1 MGLRTPFSKVHGLG
15 SAHEGTEHFWRQRLT
30 AVANIPLVIFLV
42 ILVLALV
49 GKPYTEVVA
58 ILSSP
63 LIAVGLL
70 LAMVSV
76 LYHMRLGMQAI
87 IEDYIHNE
95 LLKVALLMLNVFYPI
110 AIGLIS
116 GFAILKLAFGG

>member
-58 ILSSP
+58 ILASP
-63 LIAVGLL
+63 LIAIGLL
-70 LAMVSV
+70 LAMISV

-95 LLKVALLMLNVFYPI
+95 LLKVALLMLNIFYPV

-116 GFAILKLAFGG
+116 TFAILKLAFGG

>member
-49 GKPYTEVVA
+49 GKPYSQVVA

-70 LAMVSV
+70 LAMISM

-95 LLKVALLMLNVFYPI
+95 LLKVALLMLNIFYPV
-110 AIGLIS
+110 AIGLVS
-116 GFAILKLAFGG
+116 AFAILKLAFGG

>member
-58 ILSSP
+58 ILASP
-63 LIAVGLL
+63 LIAIGLL
-70 LAMVSV
+70 LAMISV

-95 LLKVALLMLNVFYPI
+95 LLKVALLMLNIFYPV
-110 AIGLIS
+110 AMGLIS
-116 GFAILKLAFGG
+116 TFAILKLAFGG

>member
-42 ILVLALV
+42 ILVLVLV
-49 GKPYTEVVA
+49 GKPHAQVVA
-58 ILSSP
+58 ILAHP

-70 LAMVSV
+70 LAVISI

-95 LLKVALLMLNVFYPI
+95 LLKVALLMLNIFYPV
-110 AIGLIS
+110 AIGLVAA
-116 GFAILKLAFGG
+116 FAILKLAFGG

>member
-70 LAMVSV
+70 LAMISV

-95 LLKVALLMLNVFYPI
+95 LLKVALLMLNVFYPV

-116 GFAILKLAFGG
+116 AFAILKLAFGG

>member
-1 MGLRTPFSKVHGLG
+1 MALRTPFSKVHGLG

-30 AVANIPLVIFLV
+30 AVANIPLIVFLV

-70 LAMVSV
+70 LAMISV

-95 LLKVALLMLNVFYPI
+95 LLKVALLMLNIFYPV
-110 AIGLIS
+110 AIGLVS
-116 GFAILKLAFGG
+116 AFAILKLAFGG

>member
-70 LAMVSV
+70 LAMISV